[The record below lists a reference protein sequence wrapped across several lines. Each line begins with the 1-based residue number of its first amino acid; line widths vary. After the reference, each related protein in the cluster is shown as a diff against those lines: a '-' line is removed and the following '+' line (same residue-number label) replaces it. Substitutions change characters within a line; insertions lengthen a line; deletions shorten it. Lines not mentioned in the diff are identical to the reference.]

1 MGSTPNHGHDP
12 SGRIQRPNDRPRRRK
27 QAVVSSEVHVQ
38 ELGALAE
45 LMLAAA
51 WADGT
56 KVAVEIVAIA
66 EQLKDFVETTSLPE
80 HVSQRMESFEP
91 ATFDIAATCAQLVL
105 ANDDDRM
112 AVLSLLARVVGADR
126 VLHPAEEAY
135 VMKVAGALGLD
146 TLKISIQLT

>member
-1 MGSTPNHGHDP
+1 MGSTPNDGHDP
-12 SGRIQRPNDRPRRRK
+12 RIQRPGDRPRRKK
-27 QAVVSSEVHVQ
+27 QAVETTEVHVQ

-80 HVSQRMESFEP
+80 HVSQLMDRFDP
-91 ATFDIAATCAQLVL
+91 DTFDIAAAVAKLTL
-105 ANDDDRM
+105 ATDDDRM

-135 VMKVAGALGLD
+135 MMRVAGALGLD
-146 TLKISIQLT
+146 TSTISIQLT